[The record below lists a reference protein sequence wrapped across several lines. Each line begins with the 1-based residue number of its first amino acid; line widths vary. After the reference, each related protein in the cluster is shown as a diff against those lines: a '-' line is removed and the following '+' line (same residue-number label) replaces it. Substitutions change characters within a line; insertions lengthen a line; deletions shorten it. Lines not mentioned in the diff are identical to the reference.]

1 MNLIFNSKHKKLFS
15 SFNTIICRTLADK
28 SNVEHHRAKVMA
40 KGLPVKKPI
49 TNVKHIVLVSSGKGG
64 VGKSTTAVN
73 IAAALRV
80 LHPEKN
86 VGLLD
91 ADIFGPTIPLMMNLN
106 DVPLLN
112 DNNLMEPLVNYGIKC
127 MSMGFLIEEG
137 AALIWRGLMVMQAL
151 DKLMRQVEWGPTDYL
166 IVDTPPGTGDTHL
179 SLVQNLPIS
188 GVVLITTPQN
198 ASLQVTKRG
207 GVMYKKLNVPLIGII
222 ENMSHVVCPSCSSN
236 IEMFGNGIKDLSRD
250 LNCKIM
256 ERFPIQK
263 EISVN
268 CDKGI
273 PIVINEPD
281 SSISQQYRNVA
292 KDIIDFLEADTNK
305 VVNKA

>member
-1 MNLIFNSKHKKLFS
+1 
-15 SFNTIICRTLADK
+15 
-28 SNVEHHRAKVMA
+28 
-40 KGLPVKKPI
+40 
-49 TNVKHIVLVSSGKGG
+49 
-64 VGKSTTAVN
+64 
-73 IAAALRV
+73 
-80 LHPEKN
+80 
-86 VGLLD
+86 
-91 ADIFGPTIPLMMNLN
+91 
-106 DVPLLN
+106 
-112 DNNLMEPLVNYGIKC
+112 
-127 MSMGFLIEEG
+127 MGFLIEEG

-188 GVVLITTPQN
+188 GKFKIILIVLRIALLILGVVLITTPQN

-222 ENMSHVVCPSCSSN
+222 ENMSHVVCPSCTSK

-256 ERFPIQK
+256 EQFPIQK

-292 KDIIDFLEADTNK
+292 KDIVDFLEADTNK
-305 VVNKA
+305 IINKA